1 MDKEALVAEIC
12 KRVQAKM
19 TAMGLQ
25 DGAASSAAVED
36 KSGLPGLL
44 ILTADHGD
52 RCHAA
57 YECPNLNA
65 QYRVECALMKE
76 YNVDVADYNVV
87 IAYNLTNEALGKL
100 AQGIFDD
107 DYTRLFGKAILTG
120 KKIYV
125 PKEEVELYQYKEK
138 SPAVYYQKLE
148 ENLKLLVNSGVV
160 IVPDE
165 ELPKHLLT
173 GAVCKEAGA
182 SKEAEPCKE
191 EKKECAAAEKTACSS
206 EREVTIA
213 KKVISESDIKKLRNI
228 DRVTIDNKALLTDLA
243 KELAVKS
250 KITILRDDL
259 SGKGRNNH

>member
-12 KRVQAKM
+12 KRVQAKIA
-19 TAMGLQ
+19 AMGLQ
-25 DGAASSAAVED
+25 DGATSSAAEED
-36 KSGLPGLL
+36 KSNLPGLL
-44 ILTADHGD
+44 ILTADHGEC
-52 RCHAA
+52 CHAA

-65 QYRVECALMKE
+65 QYRVECALLKE
-76 YNVDVADYNVV
+76 YKVDVADYNVV

-148 ENLKLLVNSGVV
+148 ENLKLLLNSGIV
-160 IVPDE
+160 IVPNE
-165 ELPKHLLT
+165 ELPKYLLSGT
-173 GAVCKEAGA
+173 SCKEADA
-182 SKEAEPCKE
+182 SKAAEPCKE
-191 EKKECAAAEKTACSS
+191 EKKVCAEEQTACSS